1 MIIIILYNINFFFTI
16 KIKQKK
22 GFFMLKSFKIIRKYY
37 TLANLKWYLVLLE
50 FIFLLIPSILSIISP
65 LLTAKIITCLTV
77 YDFKQAK
84 FFLIVD
90 LLIIIVTALLYFFYH
105 FCTVKTNKL
114 VLYKINNY
122 IYDIVKNNKNI
133 NSVSSVILSDVWVFA
148 KFNKNLL
155 YKICFL
161 IKSIVILSIIIFYNF
176 YIGIVIFLV
185 SLLSSFLLKI
195 TNKKIQNNS
204 FTFSEKKVE
213 TLELFNSIQ
222 KGIKLDNNETI
233 EKSMKNKFYYSINN
247 MLEIDNKISF
257 FYNLNNNFISLIL
270 KIAVFCLTF
279 YLISLVKS
287 TFLTLSVYLVLT
299 PYLTSSAQNLIT
311 FFEVFTEIGIIENII
326 REFDEL
332 KEEFFEIN
340 LAEKSIEKIDEKI
353 TNYDLEFYHLSIKKQ
368 NFFIEDFSLTIPHK
382 SITCFIDKENYL
394 KKYLFDLL
402 IKKEIPTSGSILF
415 NKKNINDLPQN
426 LYTKI
431 TSYTNDNPFFYKMS
445 IIENLLLVCDNKNIV
460 IKTLK
465 DFNFLNLINSLPNQ
479 LNQIID
485 ENFNKNLLYILGIIR
500 AYLLDPKIICIYE
513 IPNDFSTTYFEL
525 FFNLLNKISKSKT
538 VIIFLNKKIDQL
550 KNVKNYYIQENKIEE
565 EK

>member
-394 KKYLFDLL
+394 KKYIFDLL

-431 TSYTNDNPFFYKMS
+431 TSYMS

-538 VIIFLNKKIDQL
+538 VIIFLNKKIEQL

>member
-1 MIIIILYNINFFFTI
+1 
-16 KIKQKK
+16 
-22 GFFMLKSFKIIRKYY
+22 MLKSFKIIRKYY

-311 FFEVFTEIGIIENII
+311 FFEVFTVIGIIENII

-394 KKYLFDLL
+394 KKYIFDLL

-538 VIIFLNKKIDQL
+538 VIIFLNKKIEQL